1 MAGPEKM
8 STATEIQNKEKTLA
22 ELMVKI
28 LKEPLNPLEASI
40 KALSGDLADTRD
52 SITEIN
58 DTLGASA
65 DDAEKATKS
74 LLQALRKIREED
86 VPSLLTKLQK
96 HITDQSVSD
105 ANAVEALL
113 EQSRAVHTSSLGST
127 EAVLLEALAGATR
140 QQGKLAQSIEALRPY
155 IESSAAEVSRQ
166 LSSSHS
172 SRVTDFKAAVVDVGV
187 RIAEQQQASQET
199 LLAGLQ
205 ALGREDQA
213 AKVEHAEVVEKVLK
227 EIALNREFSKR
238 INSALAAQVTTLG
251 TDVAGLITQL
261 STQVEA
267 VVAENQRFVQQLSAA
282 ATGEQT
288 ALVALLTQQN
298 AGLAAQLS
306 SSQRHVKRLTVITG
320 VFFGSMLL
328 YVGYDMWRNLL

>member
-1 MAGPEKM
+1 M
-8 STATEIQNKEKTLA
+8 STAIEIHNKEKTLA

-40 KALSGDLADTRD
+40 KALNGDLADTRD

-74 LLQALRKIREED
+74 LLLALRKIREED

-96 HITDQSVSD
+96 HITDQSASD
-105 ANAVEALL
+105 ARAVEALL
-113 EQSRAVHTSSLGST
+113 EQSTAVHTSSVSSS

-140 QQGKLAQSIEALRPY
+140 QQGDLAQSIEALRPH

-172 SRVTDFKAAVVDVGV
+172 SNVTDLKAAVVGVGI
-187 RIAEQQQASQET
+187 RIAEQQQASQEI
-199 LLAGLQ
+199 LLAGLE

-213 AKVEHAEVVEKVLK
+213 AKVEQAEVVEKVLK
-227 EIALNREFSKR
+227 EFLLNREFSKR
-238 INSALAAQVTTLG
+238 INLALAAQVSTLG
-251 TDVAGLITQL
+251 TDVAGVLAQL

-267 VVAENQRFVQQLSAA
+267 VAAENQRIVQQLSAA
-282 ATGEQT
+282 ATGERT
-288 ALVALLTQQN
+288 ALVALLTEQN

-306 SSQRHVKRLTVITG
+306 SYQRHVKRLTIITG
-320 VFFGSMLL
+320 VFFGSMLV
-328 YVGYDMWRNLL
+328 YVGYDIWRNLL

>member
-1 MAGPEKM
+1 M
-8 STATEIQNKEKTLA
+8 STATEIHNKEKTLA

-28 LKEPLNPLEASI
+28 LKEPLKPLEASI
-40 KALSGDLADTRD
+40 KALNADLVNTLG

-96 HITDQSVSD
+96 HITDLSASD
-105 ANAVEALL
+105 ARAVEALL
-113 EQSRAVHTSSLGST
+113 EQSTAIHTSSVSST

-140 QQGKLAQSIEALRPY
+140 QQGELARSIEALRPH
-155 IESSAAEVSRQ
+155 IESSAADVSRQ

-172 SRVTDFKAAVVDVGV
+172 SSVTDVKAAVVGVGV

-199 LLAGLQ
+199 LLAGLE

-213 AKVEHAEVVEKVLK
+213 AKVEQAEVVEKVLK
-227 EIALNREFSKR
+227 EIVLNREFSKR
-238 INSALAAQVTTLG
+238 INSALAAQVSTLG
-251 TDVAGLITQL
+251 TDVAGVLTQL
-261 STQVEA
+261 STRVEA
-267 VVAENQRFVQQLSAA
+267 VAVENQRIVQQLSAA
-282 ATGEQT
+282 VTGEQT
-288 ALVALLTQQN
+288 ALVALLTEQN

-320 VFFGSMLL
+320 MFFGSMLL
-328 YVGYDMWRNLL
+328 YVGYDIWRNSL

>member
-1 MAGPEKM
+1 M
-8 STATEIQNKEKTLA
+8 STATEIHNKERTLA
-22 ELMVKI
+22 ELMIKI
-28 LKEPLNPLEASI
+28 LKEPLKPLEVSI

-65 DDAEKATKS
+65 GDAEKATKS
-74 LLQALRKIREED
+74 LLQALRKMREED

-96 HITDQSVSD
+96 HISDQSASD
-105 ANAVEALL
+105 ARAVEALL
-113 EQSRAVHTSSLGST
+113 ERSTVVHTSSLSST
-127 EAVLLEALAGATR
+127 EAVLLEALAGATC
-140 QQGKLAQSIEALRPY
+140 QQGELAQSIEALRPH

-172 SRVTDFKAAVVDVGV
+172 SSVIDFKAAVLDVGV

-199 LLAGLQ
+199 LLAGLET
-205 ALGREDQA
+205 LRREDQA

-238 INSALAAQVTTLG
+238 INSVLATQVTTLG
-251 TDVAGLITQL
+251 TDMAGVFTQL
-261 STQVEA
+261 SAQVEA
-267 VVAENQRFVQQLSAA
+267 VAAENKRFVQQLSAA

-320 VFFGSMLL
+320 MFFGSMLL
-328 YVGYDMWRNLL
+328 YVGYDIWRNLL

>member
-1 MAGPEKM
+1 M
-8 STATEIQNKEKTLA
+8 STATEIHNKEKTLA

-96 HITDQSVSD
+96 HITDQSASD
-105 ANAVEALL
+105 ARAFEALL
-113 EQSRAVHTSSLGST
+113 EHSTAVHISSVSST
-127 EAVLLEALAGATR
+127 EAVLLDALAGATR
-140 QQGKLAQSIEALRPY
+140 QQGELAQSIEALRPH

-172 SRVTDFKAAVVDVGV
+172 SSVADFNAAVIGVGV

-205 ALGREDQA
+205 TLGREEQA
-213 AKVEHAEVVEKVLK
+213 AKVEVVEKVLK
-227 EIALNREFSKR
+227 EIVLNREFSKR
-238 INSALAAQVTTLG
+238 INSALAAQVSTLG
-251 TDVAGLITQL
+251 TDVAGLLTRL

-267 VVAENQRFVQQLSAA
+267 VAAENQRVVQQFSAA
-282 ATGEQT
+282 ASGEQS
-288 ALVALLTQQN
+288 ALVALLTEQN

-306 SSQRHVKRLTVITG
+306 SSQRHMKRLTVITG

-328 YVGYDMWRNLL
+328 YAGYDIWRNLL

>member
-1 MAGPEKM
+1 M
-8 STATEIQNKEKTLA
+8 STTTDIHNKEKALA

-28 LKEPLNPLEASI
+28 LKEPLKPLEALI
-40 KALSGDLADTRD
+40 KTLNGDLADTRD

-58 DTLGASA
+58 DALGASA

-96 HITDQSVSD
+96 HITDQSASD
-105 ANAVEALL
+105 ARAVEALL
-113 EQSRAVHTSSLGST
+113 EQSTVVHTSSLSST
-127 EAVLLEALAGATR
+127 EDVLLEALAGVTL

-155 IESSAAEVSRQ
+155 IESSAAELSRQ

-172 SRVTDFKAAVVDVGV
+172 SSVTDFQAAVVGVGV
-187 RIAEQQQASQET
+187 RIAEQQQATQEN
-199 LLAGLQ
+199 LLAGLE

-213 AKVEHAEVVEKVLK
+213 AKVEVVEKVLK
-227 EIALNREFSKR
+227 EIVLNREFSKR
-238 INSALAAQVTTLG
+238 INSALEAQVSNLG
-251 TDVAGLITQL
+251 TDVAGVLTQL
-261 STQVEA
+261 STQADA
-267 VVAENQRFVQQLSAA
+267 VAAENQRIVQQLFAS

-288 ALVALLTQQN
+288 ALVGQLTEQN
-298 AGLAAQLS
+298 ARLAAQFS
-306 SSQRHVKRLTVITG
+306 SNQHHVNRLTIVTG

-328 YVGYDMWRNLL
+328 YVGYDICRNLL

>member
-1 MAGPEKM
+1 M
-8 STATEIQNKEKTLA
+8 STATEIHNKEKTLA

-40 KALSGDLADTRD
+40 KALNGDLADTRD

-74 LLQALRKIREED
+74 LLLALRKIREED

-96 HITDQSVSD
+96 HITDQSASD
-105 ANAVEALL
+105 ARAVEALL
-113 EQSRAVHTSSLGST
+113 EQFTAVHTSSVSSS

-140 QQGKLAQSIEALRPY
+140 QQGELAQSIEALRPH

-172 SRVTDFKAAVVDVGV
+172 SNVTDLKAAVVGVGI
-187 RIAEQQQASQET
+187 RIAEQQQASQEI
-199 LLAGLQ
+199 LLAGLE

-213 AKVEHAEVVEKVLK
+213 AKVKQAEVVEKVLK
-227 EIALNREFSKR
+227 EFLLNREFSKR
-238 INSALAAQVTTLG
+238 INLALAAQVSTLG
-251 TDVAGLITQL
+251 TDVAGVLAQL

-267 VVAENQRFVQQLSAA
+267 VAAENQRIVQQLSAA
-282 ATGEQT
+282 ATGERT
-288 ALVALLTQQN
+288 ALVALLTEHN

-306 SSQRHVKRLTVITG
+306 SYQRHVKRLTIITG
-320 VFFGSMLL
+320 VFFGSMLV
-328 YVGYDMWRNLL
+328 YVGYDIWRNLL

>member
-1 MAGPEKM
+1 M
-8 STATEIQNKEKTLA
+8 STATEIHNKEKTLA

-86 VPSLLTKLQK
+86 IPSLLTKFQK
-96 HITDQSVSD
+96 HITEQSASD
-105 ANAVEALL
+105 ARAVEALL
-113 EQSRAVHTSSLGST
+113 EHSTAVHTSSVSST
-127 EAVLLEALAGATR
+127 EAVLLDALAGATR
-140 QQGKLAQSIEALRPY
+140 QQGELAESIEALRPH

-166 LSSSHS
+166 LSSSLS
-172 SRVTDFKAAVVDVGV
+172 SSIADFNAAVIGVGV

-205 ALGREDQA
+205 TLGREEQA
-213 AKVEHAEVVEKVLK
+213 AKVEVVEKVLK
-227 EIALNREFSKR
+227 EIVLNREFSKR
-238 INSALAAQVTTLG
+238 INTALAAQVSTLG
-251 TDVAGLITQL
+251 TDVAGLLTRL

-267 VVAENQRFVQQLSAA
+267 VAAENQRVVQQFLAA
-282 ATGEQT
+282 SRGEQS
-288 ALVALLTQQN
+288 ALVALLTEQN
-298 AGLAAQLS
+298 ADLAAQLL
-306 SSQRHVKRLTVITG
+306 SSQRHLKRLTVITG

-328 YVGYDMWRNLL
+328 YAGYDIWRNLL

>member
-1 MAGPEKM
+1 M

-28 LKEPLNPLEASI
+28 LKEPLSPLETSI

-65 DDAEKATKS
+65 DDGEKATKS

-96 HITDQSVSD
+96 HITDQSASD
-105 ANAVEALL
+105 ARAVEALL
-113 EQSRAVHTSSLGST
+113 EQSTAVHTSSVRST
-127 EAVLLEALAGATR
+127 EAVLLEVLAGATR
-140 QQGKLAQSIEALRPY
+140 QQGELARSIEALRPH

-172 SRVTDFKAAVVDVGV
+172 SSVTDFEAAIVGLGV
-187 RIAEQQQASQET
+187 RIAQQQQASQEI
-199 LLAGLQ
+199 LLAGLE
-205 ALGREDQA
+205 ALRCEDQA
-213 AKVEHAEVVEKVLK
+213 TKIEHAEVVEKVLK

-251 TDVAGLITQL
+251 TDVAGLFTQL

-267 VVAENQRFVQQLSAA
+267 VSAENQRFVQQLSAA

-288 ALVALLTQQN
+288 ALVAVLTQQN

-306 SSQRHVKRLTVITG
+306 SSQRPVKRLIVITG

-328 YVGYDMWRNLL
+328 YVGYDIWRNLL

>member
-1 MAGPEKM
+1 M
-8 STATEIQNKEKTLA
+8 STATEIHNKEKTLA

-28 LKEPLNPLEASI
+28 LKEPLKPLEASI
-40 KALSGDLADTRD
+40 KALNADLVNTLG

-96 HITDQSVSD
+96 HITDQSASD
-105 ANAVEALL
+105 ARAVEALL
-113 EQSRAVHTSSLGST
+113 EQSTAIHTSSVSST

-140 QQGKLAQSIEALRPY
+140 QQGELARSIEALRPH
-155 IESSAAEVSRQ
+155 IESSAADVSRQ

-172 SRVTDFKAAVVDVGV
+172 SSVTDVKAAVVGVGV

-199 LLAGLQ
+199 LLAGLE

-213 AKVEHAEVVEKVLK
+213 AKVEQAEVVEKVLK
-227 EIALNREFSKR
+227 EIVLNREFSKR
-238 INSALAAQVTTLG
+238 INSALAAQVSTLG
-251 TDVAGLITQL
+251 TDVAGVLTQL
-261 STQVEA
+261 STRVEA
-267 VVAENQRFVQQLSAA
+267 VAVENQRIVQQLSAA
-282 ATGEQT
+282 VTGEQT
-288 ALVALLTQQN
+288 ALVALLTEQN

-320 VFFGSMLL
+320 MFFGSMLL
-328 YVGYDMWRNLL
+328 YVGYDIWRNSL

>member
-1 MAGPEKM
+1 M
-8 STATEIQNKEKTLA
+8 STATEIHNKEKTLA

-40 KALSGDLADTRD
+40 KALNGDLADTRD

-74 LLQALRKIREED
+74 LLLALRKIREED

-96 HITDQSVSD
+96 HITDQSASD
-105 ANAVEALL
+105 ARAVEALL
-113 EQSRAVHTSSLGST
+113 EQSTAVHTSSVSSS

-140 QQGKLAQSIEALRPY
+140 QQGELAQSIEALRPH

-172 SRVTDFKAAVVDVGV
+172 SNVTDLKAAVVGVGI
-187 RIAEQQQASQET
+187 RIAEQQQASQEI
-199 LLAGLQ
+199 LLAGLE

-213 AKVEHAEVVEKVLK
+213 AKVEQAEVVEKVLK
-227 EIALNREFSKR
+227 EFLLNREFSKR
-238 INSALAAQVTTLG
+238 INLALAAQVSTLG
-251 TDVAGLITQL
+251 TDVAGVLAQL

-267 VVAENQRFVQQLSAA
+267 VAAENQRIVQQLSAA
-282 ATGEQT
+282 ATGERT
-288 ALVALLTQQN
+288 ALVALLTEQN

-306 SSQRHVKRLTVITG
+306 SYQRHVKRLTIITG
-320 VFFGSMLL
+320 VFFGSMLV
-328 YVGYDMWRNLL
+328 YVGYDIWRNLL

>member
-1 MAGPEKM
+1 M
-8 STATEIQNKEKTLA
+8 STATEIHNKEKTLA

-40 KALSGDLADTRD
+40 KALNGDLADTRD

-74 LLQALRKIREED
+74 LLLALRKIREED

-96 HITDQSVSD
+96 HITDQSASD
-105 ANAVEALL
+105 ARAVEALL
-113 EQSRAVHTSSLGST
+113 EQSTAVHTSSVSSS

-140 QQGKLAQSIEALRPY
+140 QQGELAQSIEALRPH

-172 SRVTDFKAAVVDVGV
+172 SNVTDLKAAVVGVGI
-187 RIAEQQQASQET
+187 RIAEQQQASQEI
-199 LLAGLQ
+199 LLAGLE

-213 AKVEHAEVVEKVLK
+213 AKVEQAEVVEKVLK
-227 EIALNREFSKR
+227 EFLLNREFSKR
-238 INSALAAQVTTLG
+238 INLALAAQVSTLG
-251 TDVAGLITQL
+251 TDVAGVLAKL

-267 VVAENQRFVQQLSAA
+267 VAAENQRIVQQLSAA
-282 ATGEQT
+282 ATGERT
-288 ALVALLTQQN
+288 ALVALLTEQN

-306 SSQRHVKRLTVITG
+306 SYQRHVKRLTTITG
-320 VFFGSMLL
+320 VFFGSMLV
-328 YVGYDMWRNLL
+328 YVGYDIWRNLL

>member
-1 MAGPEKM
+1 M
-8 STATEIQNKEKTLA
+8 STATEIHNKEKTLA

-40 KALSGDLADTRD
+40 KALNGDLADTRD
-52 SITEIN
+52 SIAEIN

-74 LLQALRKIREED
+74 LLLALRKIREED

-96 HITDQSVSD
+96 HITDQSASD
-105 ANAVEALL
+105 ARAVEALL
-113 EQSRAVHTSSLGST
+113 EQSTAVHTSSVSST
-127 EAVLLEALAGATR
+127 EAVLLEAIAGATQ
-140 QQGKLAQSIEALRPY
+140 QQGELAQSIEALRPH

-172 SRVTDFKAAVVDVGV
+172 SSVTDFKAAVVGVGV
-187 RIAEQQQASQET
+187 RIAEQQQASQEI
-199 LLAGLQ
+199 LLAGLE

-213 AKVEHAEVVEKVLK
+213 AKVEQAEVVEKVLK
-227 EIALNREFSKR
+227 EILMNREFSKR
-238 INSALAAQVTTLG
+238 INSALAAQVSTQG
-251 TDVAGLITQL
+251 TDVAGVLAQL

-267 VVAENQRFVQQLSAA
+267 VAAENQRIVQQLSAA

-288 ALVALLTQQN
+288 ALVALLTEQN

-306 SSQRHVKRLTVITG
+306 SSQRHVKRLTIITG

-328 YVGYDMWRNLL
+328 YVGYDIWRNLL

>member
-1 MAGPEKM
+1 M
-8 STATEIQNKEKTLA
+8 STATEIHNKEKTLA

-86 VPSLLTKLQK
+86 VPSLLTKFQK
-96 HITDQSVSD
+96 HITEQSASD
-105 ANAVEALL
+105 ARAVEALL
-113 EQSRAVHTSSLGST
+113 EHSTAVHTSSVSST
-127 EAVLLEALAGATR
+127 EAVLLDALAGATR
-140 QQGKLAQSIEALRPY
+140 QQGELAESIEALRPH

-166 LSSSHS
+166 LSSSLS
-172 SRVTDFKAAVVDVGV
+172 SSIADFNAAVIGVGV

-205 ALGREDQA
+205 TLGREEQA
-213 AKVEHAEVVEKVLK
+213 AKVEVVEKVLK
-227 EIALNREFSKR
+227 EIVLNREFSKR
-238 INSALAAQVTTLG
+238 INTALAAQVSTLG
-251 TDVAGLITQL
+251 TDVAGLLTRL

-267 VVAENQRFVQQLSAA
+267 VAAENQRVVQQFLAA
-282 ATGEQT
+282 SRGEQS
-288 ALVALLTQQN
+288 ALVALLTEQN
-298 AGLAAQLS
+298 ADLAAQLL
-306 SSQRHVKRLTVITG
+306 SSQRHLKRLTVITG

-328 YVGYDMWRNLL
+328 YAGYDIWRNLL

>member
-1 MAGPEKM
+1 M
-8 STATEIQNKEKTLA
+8 STATEIHNKEKTLA

-40 KALSGDLADTRD
+40 RALNGDLADTRD
-52 SITEIN
+52 AITAIN
-58 DTLGASA
+58 DILGASA

-96 HITDQSVSD
+96 HITDQSASD
-105 ANAVEALL
+105 ARAVEVLL
-113 EQSRAVHTSSLGST
+113 EHSTAVHSSSVSST
-127 EAVLLEALAGATR
+127 EAVLLEAIAGATL
-140 QQGKLAQSIEALRPY
+140 QQGELARSIEALRPH

-172 SRVTDFKAAVVDVGV
+172 SSVNDFNAAVVGVGV
-187 RIAEQQQASQET
+187 RITEQQQASQDT

-205 ALGREDQA
+205 ALGRDDQA
-213 AKVEHAEVVEKVLK
+213 AKVEQAEVVEKVLK

-238 INSALAAQVTTLG
+238 INSALVVQVSTLG
-251 TDVAGLITQL
+251 TDVAGVLTQL

-267 VVAENQRFVQQLSAA
+267 VAAENQRIVQQLSAA
-282 ATGEQT
+282 VTGEQT
-288 ALVALLTQQN
+288 ALVALLTEQN
-298 AGLAAQLS
+298 AGLAVQLS
-306 SSQRHVKRLTVITG
+306 SSQHHVKRLTVITG
-320 VFFGSMLL
+320 VFFASMLL
-328 YVGYDMWRNLL
+328 YVGYDIWRNLL

>member
-1 MAGPEKM
+1 M
-8 STATEIQNKEKTLA
+8 STATEIHNKEKTLA

-28 LKEPLNPLEASI
+28 LKEPLKPLEASI
-40 KALSGDLADTRD
+40 KALNADLVNTLG

-96 HITDQSVSD
+96 HITDQSASD
-105 ANAVEALL
+105 ARAVEALF
-113 EQSRAVHTSSLGST
+113 EQSTAIHTSSVSST

-140 QQGKLAQSIEALRPY
+140 QQGELARSIEALRPH
-155 IESSAAEVSRQ
+155 IESSAADVSRQ

-172 SRVTDFKAAVVDVGV
+172 SSVTDVKAAVVGVGV

-199 LLAGLQ
+199 LLAGLE

-213 AKVEHAEVVEKVLK
+213 AKVEQAEVVEKVLK
-227 EIALNREFSKR
+227 EIVLNREFSKR
-238 INSALAAQVTTLG
+238 INSALAAQVSTLG
-251 TDVAGLITQL
+251 TDVAGVLTQL
-261 STQVEA
+261 STRVEA
-267 VVAENQRFVQQLSAA
+267 VAVENQRIVQQLSAA
-282 ATGEQT
+282 VTGEQT
-288 ALVALLTQQN
+288 ALVALLTEQN

-320 VFFGSMLL
+320 MFFGSMLL
-328 YVGYDMWRNLL
+328 YVGYDIWRNSL

>member
-1 MAGPEKM
+1 M
-8 STATEIQNKEKTLA
+8 STATEIHNKEKTLA

-86 VPSLLTKLQK
+86 VPSLLTKFQK
-96 HITDQSVSD
+96 HITDQSASD
-105 ANAVEALL
+105 ARAVEALL
-113 EQSRAVHTSSLGST
+113 EHSTAVHTSSVSST
-127 EAVLLEALAGATR
+127 EAVLLDALAGATR
-140 QQGKLAQSIEALRPY
+140 RQGELAQSIEALRPH

-166 LSSSHS
+166 LLSSHS
-172 SRVTDFKAAVVDVGV
+172 SSVTDFKTAVIGVGV

-205 ALGREDQA
+205 TLGREDQA
-213 AKVEHAEVVEKVLK
+213 AKVEVVEKVLK
-227 EIALNREFSKR
+227 EIVLNRELSKR
-238 INSALAAQVTTLG
+238 INSVLAAQVSTLG
-251 TDVAGLITQL
+251 TDVAGLLTQL
-261 STQVEA
+261 STQFEA
-267 VVAENQRFVQQLSAA
+267 VAAENQRVVQQFSAA
-282 ATGEQT
+282 AKGEQS
-288 ALVALLTQQN
+288 ALVALLTEQN

-328 YVGYDMWRNLL
+328 YAGYDIWRNLL

>member
-1 MAGPEKM
+1 M
-8 STATEIQNKEKTLA
+8 STATEIHNKEKTLA

-28 LKEPLNPLEASI
+28 LKEPLKPLEASI
-40 KALSGDLADTRD
+40 KALNADLVNTLG

-96 HITDQSVSD
+96 HITDQSASD
-105 ANAVEALL
+105 ARAVEALL
-113 EQSRAVHTSSLGST
+113 EQSTAIHTSSVSST
-127 EAVLLEALAGATR
+127 EAVLLEALAEATR
-140 QQGKLAQSIEALRPY
+140 QQGELARSIEALRPH
-155 IESSAAEVSRQ
+155 IESSAADVSRQ

-172 SRVTDFKAAVVDVGV
+172 SSVTDVKAAVVGVGV

-199 LLAGLQ
+199 LLAGLE

-213 AKVEHAEVVEKVLK
+213 AKVEQAEVVEKVLK
-227 EIALNREFSKR
+227 EIVLNREFSKR
-238 INSALAAQVTTLG
+238 INSALAAQVSTLG
-251 TDVAGLITQL
+251 KDVAGVLTQL
-261 STQVEA
+261 STRVEA
-267 VVAENQRFVQQLSAA
+267 VAVENQRIVQQLSAA
-282 ATGEQT
+282 VTGEQT
-288 ALVALLTQQN
+288 ALVALLTEQN

-320 VFFGSMLL
+320 MFFGSMLL
-328 YVGYDMWRNLL
+328 YVGYDIWRNSL

>member
-1 MAGPEKM
+1 M
-8 STATEIQNKEKTLA
+8 STATEIHNKEKTLA

-40 KALSGDLADTRD
+40 KALNGDLADTRD

-74 LLQALRKIREED
+74 LLLALRKIREED

-96 HITDQSVSD
+96 HITDQSASD
-105 ANAVEALL
+105 ARAVEALL
-113 EQSRAVHTSSLGST
+113 EQSTAVHTSSVSST
-127 EAVLLEALAGATR
+127 EAVLLEAIAGATQ
-140 QQGKLAQSIEALRPY
+140 QQGELAQSIEALRPH

-166 LSSSHS
+166 LSSSYS
-172 SRVTDFKAAVVDVGV
+172 SSVTDFKAAVVGVGV
-187 RIAEQQQASQET
+187 RIAEQQQASQEI
-199 LLAGLQ
+199 LLAGLE

-213 AKVEHAEVVEKVLK
+213 AKVEQAEVVEKVLK
-227 EIALNREFSKR
+227 EILMNREFSKR
-238 INSALAAQVTTLG
+238 INSALAAQVSTQG
-251 TDVAGLITQL
+251 TDVAGVLAQL

-267 VVAENQRFVQQLSAA
+267 VAAENQRIVQQLSAA

-288 ALVALLTQQN
+288 ALVALLTEQN

-306 SSQRHVKRLTVITG
+306 SSQRHVKRLTIITG

-328 YVGYDMWRNLL
+328 YVGYDIWRNLL

>member
-1 MAGPEKM
+1 M
-8 STATEIQNKEKTLA
+8 STATEIHNKEKTLA

-28 LKEPLNPLEASI
+28 LKEPLKPLEASI
-40 KALSGDLADTRD
+40 KALNADLVNTLG

-65 DDAEKATKS
+65 GDAEKATKS

-96 HITDQSVSD
+96 HITDQSASD
-105 ANAVEALL
+105 ARAVEALF
-113 EQSRAVHTSSLGST
+113 EQSTAIHTSSVSST

-140 QQGKLAQSIEALRPY
+140 QQGELARSIEALRPH
-155 IESSAAEVSRQ
+155 IESSAADVSRQ

-172 SRVTDFKAAVVDVGV
+172 SSVTDVKAAVVGVGV

-199 LLAGLQ
+199 LLAGLE

-213 AKVEHAEVVEKVLK
+213 AKVEQAEVVEKVLK
-227 EIALNREFSKR
+227 EIVLNREFSKR
-238 INSALAAQVTTLG
+238 INSALAAQVSTLG
-251 TDVAGLITQL
+251 TDVAGVLTQL
-261 STQVEA
+261 STRVEA
-267 VVAENQRFVQQLSAA
+267 VAVENQRIVQQLSAA
-282 ATGEQT
+282 VTGEQT
-288 ALVALLTQQN
+288 ALVALLTEQN

-320 VFFGSMLL
+320 MFFGSMLL
-328 YVGYDMWRNLL
+328 YVGYDIWRNSL

>member
-1 MAGPEKM
+1 M
-8 STATEIQNKEKTLA
+8 STATEIHNKEKTLA
-22 ELMVKI
+22 ELMIKI
-28 LKEPLNPLEASI
+28 LKEPLKPLEVSI

-65 DDAEKATKS
+65 GDAEKATKS
-74 LLQALRKIREED
+74 LLQALRKMREED

-96 HITDQSVSD
+96 QITDQSASD
-105 ANAVEALL
+105 ARAVEALL
-113 EQSRAVHTSSLGST
+113 ERSTAVHTSSLSST

-140 QQGKLAQSIEALRPY
+140 QQGELAQSIEALRPH
-155 IESSAAEVSRQ
+155 IESSAAKVSRQ
-166 LSSSHS
+166 LSSLHS
-172 SRVTDFKAAVVDVGV
+172 SSVIDFKAEVVDVGV

-199 LLAGLQ
+199 LLARLE
-205 ALGREDQA
+205 AVGREDQA

-251 TDVAGLITQL
+251 TDMTGVFTQL

-267 VVAENQRFVQQLSAA
+267 VAAQNQRIVQQLLAA
-282 ATGEQT
+282 ATGERA
-288 ALVALLTQQN
+288 ALVALLTEQN

-306 SSQRHVKRLTVITG
+306 SNQRHVKRLTIITG
-320 VFFGSMLL
+320 VFFGSMLV
-328 YVGYDMWRNLL
+328 YVGYDIWRNLL

>member
-1 MAGPEKM
+1 M
-8 STATEIQNKEKTLA
+8 STATEIHNKEKTLA
-22 ELMVKI
+22 ELMIKI

-40 KALSGDLADTRD
+40 KALNGDLADTRD

-74 LLQALRKIREED
+74 LLLALRKIREED

-96 HITDQSVSD
+96 HITDQSASD
-105 ANAVEALL
+105 ARAVEALL
-113 EQSRAVHTSSLGST
+113 EQSTAVHTSSVSSS

-140 QQGKLAQSIEALRPY
+140 QQGELAQSIEALRPH

-172 SRVTDFKAAVVDVGV
+172 SNVTDLKAAVVGVGI
-187 RIAEQQQASQET
+187 RIAEQQQASQEI
-199 LLAGLQ
+199 LLAGLE

-213 AKVEHAEVVEKVLK
+213 AKVEQAEVVEKVLK
-227 EIALNREFSKR
+227 EFLLNREFSKR
-238 INSALAAQVTTLG
+238 INLALAAQVSTLG
-251 TDVAGLITQL
+251 TDVAGVLAQL

-267 VVAENQRFVQQLSAA
+267 VAAENQRIVQQLSAA
-282 ATGEQT
+282 ATGERT
-288 ALVALLTQQN
+288 ALVALLTEQN

-306 SSQRHVKRLTVITG
+306 SYQRHVKRLTIITG
-320 VFFGSMLL
+320 VFFGSMLV
-328 YVGYDMWRNLL
+328 YVGYDIWRNLL

>member
-1 MAGPEKM
+1 M
-8 STATEIQNKEKTLA
+8 STATEIHNKEKTLA

-40 KALSGDLADTRD
+40 KALNGDLADTRD

-113 EQSRAVHTSSLGST
+113 EQSTAVHTSSVSSS

-140 QQGKLAQSIEALRPY
+140 QQGELAQSIEALRPH

-172 SRVTDFKAAVVDVGV
+172 SNVTDLKAAVVGVGI
-187 RIAEQQQASQET
+187 RIAEQQQASQEI
-199 LLAGLQ
+199 LLAGLE

-213 AKVEHAEVVEKVLK
+213 AKVEQAEVVEKVLK
-227 EIALNREFSKR
+227 EFLLNREFSKR
-238 INSALAAQVTTLG
+238 INLALAAQVSTLG
-251 TDVAGLITQL
+251 TDVAGVLAQL

-267 VVAENQRFVQQLSAA
+267 VAAENQRIVQQLSAA
-282 ATGEQT
+282 ATGERT
-288 ALVALLTQQN
+288 ALVALLTEQN

-306 SSQRHVKRLTVITG
+306 SYQRHVKRLTIITG
-320 VFFGSMLL
+320 VFFGSMLV
-328 YVGYDMWRNLL
+328 YVGYDIWRNLL

>member
-1 MAGPEKM
+1 M
-8 STATEIQNKEKTLA
+8 STATEIHNKEKALA
-22 ELMVKI
+22 ELMIKI
-28 LKEPLNPLEASI
+28 LKEPLKPLEASI

-65 DDAEKATKS
+65 GDAEKATKS
-74 LLQALRKIREED
+74 LLQALRKMREED
-86 VPSLLTKLQK
+86 VPSLLSKLQK
-96 HITDQSVSD
+96 HITNQSASD
-105 ANAVEALL
+105 ARAVEALL
-113 EQSRAVHTSSLGST
+113 ERSTAVHTSSLSST

-140 QQGKLAQSIEALRPY
+140 RQGDLAQSIEALRPH

-172 SRVTDFKAAVVDVGV
+172 SSVIDFKAVVVDVGV

-199 LLAGLQ
+199 LLAGLET
-205 ALGREDQA
+205 LRREDQA
-213 AKVEHAEVVEKVLK
+213 AKVEHAEVAEKVLK

-251 TDVAGLITQL
+251 TDMAGVFAQL
-261 STQVEA
+261 SAQVEA
-267 VVAENQRFVQQLSAA
+267 VAAENKCFVQQLSAA
-282 ATGEQT
+282 AMGEQT
-288 ALVALLTQQN
+288 ALVTLLTQQN

-306 SSQRHVKRLTVITG
+306 ASQRHMKRLTVITG
-320 VFFGSMLL
+320 VFLGSMLL
-328 YVGYDMWRNLL
+328 YVGYDIWRTLL

>member
-1 MAGPEKM
+1 M
-8 STATEIQNKEKTLA
+8 STATEIHNKEKTLA

-40 KALSGDLADTRD
+40 KALNGDLADTRD

-74 LLQALRKIREED
+74 LLLALRKIREED

-96 HITDQSVSD
+96 HITDQSASD
-105 ANAVEALL
+105 ARAVEALL
-113 EQSRAVHTSSLGST
+113 EQSTAVHTSSVSSS

-140 QQGKLAQSIEALRPY
+140 QQGELAQSIEALRPH

-172 SRVTDFKAAVVDVGV
+172 SNVTDLKAAVVGVGI
-187 RIAEQQQASQET
+187 RIAEQQQASQEI
-199 LLAGLQ
+199 LLAGLE

-213 AKVEHAEVVEKVLK
+213 AKVKQAEVVEKVLK
-227 EIALNREFSKR
+227 EFLLNREFSKR
-238 INSALAAQVTTLG
+238 INLALAAQVSTLG
-251 TDVAGLITQL
+251 TDVAGVLAQL

-267 VVAENQRFVQQLSAA
+267 VAAENQRIVQQLSAA
-282 ATGEQT
+282 ATGERT
-288 ALVALLTQQN
+288 ALVALLTEHN

-306 SSQRHVKRLTVITG
+306 SYQRHVKRLTIITG
-320 VFFGSMLL
+320 VFFGSMLV
-328 YVGYDMWRNLL
+328 YVGYDIWRNLL

>member
-1 MAGPEKM
+1 M
-8 STATEIQNKEKTLA
+8 STATEIHNKEKTLA

-28 LKEPLNPLEASI
+28 LKEPLKPLEASI
-40 KALSGDLADTRD
+40 KALNADLVNTLG

-96 HITDQSVSD
+96 HITDQNASD
-105 ANAVEALL
+105 ARAVEALF
-113 EQSRAVHTSSLGST
+113 EQSTAIHTSSVSST

-140 QQGKLAQSIEALRPY
+140 QQGELARSIEALRPH
-155 IESSAAEVSRQ
+155 IESSAADVSRQ

-172 SRVTDFKAAVVDVGV
+172 SSVTDVKAAVVGVGV

-199 LLAGLQ
+199 LLAGLE

-213 AKVEHAEVVEKVLK
+213 AKVEQAEVVEKVLK
-227 EIALNREFSKR
+227 EIVLNREFSKR
-238 INSALAAQVTTLG
+238 INSALAAQVSTLG
-251 TDVAGLITQL
+251 TDVAGVLTQL
-261 STQVEA
+261 STRVEA
-267 VVAENQRFVQQLSAA
+267 VAVENQRIVQQLSAA
-282 ATGEQT
+282 VTGEQT
-288 ALVALLTQQN
+288 ALVALLTEQN

-320 VFFGSMLL
+320 MFFGSMLL
-328 YVGYDMWRNLL
+328 YVGYDIWRNSL

>member
-1 MAGPEKM
+1 M
-8 STATEIQNKEKTLA
+8 STATEIHNKEKTLA

-40 KALSGDLADTRD
+40 KALNGDLADTRD

-74 LLQALRKIREED
+74 LLLALRKIREED

-96 HITDQSVSD
+96 HITDQSASD
-105 ANAVEALL
+105 ARAVEALL
-113 EQSRAVHTSSLGST
+113 EQSTAVHTSSVSSS

-140 QQGKLAQSIEALRPY
+140 QQGELAQSIEALRPH

-172 SRVTDFKAAVVDVGV
+172 SSVTDFKAAVVGVGV
-187 RIAEQQQASQET
+187 RIAEQQQASQEI
-199 LLAGLQ
+199 LLAGLE

-213 AKVEHAEVVEKVLK
+213 AKVEQAEVVGKVSK
-227 EIALNREFSKR
+227 EFLLNREFSKR
-238 INSALAAQVTTLG
+238 INLALAAQVSTLSR
-251 TDVAGLITQL
+251 DVAGVLAQL

-267 VVAENQRFVQQLSAA
+267 VAAENQRIVQQLSAA
-282 ATGEQT
+282 ATGERT
-288 ALVALLTQQN
+288 ALVALLTEQN

-306 SSQRHVKRLTVITG
+306 SNQRHVKRLTIITG
-320 VFFGSMLL
+320 IFFGSMLVC
-328 YVGYDMWRNLL
+328 VGYDIWRNLL

>member
-1 MAGPEKM
+1 M
-8 STATEIQNKEKTLA
+8 STATEIHNKEKTLA

-40 KALSGDLADTRD
+40 KALNGDLADTRD

-74 LLQALRKIREED
+74 LLLALRKIREED

-96 HITDQSVSD
+96 HITDQSASD
-105 ANAVEALL
+105 ARAVEALL
-113 EQSRAVHTSSLGST
+113 EQSTAVHTSSVSSS

-140 QQGKLAQSIEALRPY
+140 QQGELAQSIEALRPH

-172 SRVTDFKAAVVDVGV
+172 SSVTDFKAAVVGVGV
-187 RIAEQQQASQET
+187 RIAEQQQASQEI
-199 LLAGLQ
+199 LLAGME

-213 AKVEHAEVVEKVLK
+213 AKVEQAEVVEKVLK
-227 EIALNREFSKR
+227 EFLLNREFSKR
-238 INSALAAQVTTLG
+238 INSVLAAQVSTLG
-251 TDVAGLITQL
+251 TDVTGVLAQL

-267 VVAENQRFVQQLSAA
+267 VAAENQRIVQQLSAA
-282 ATGEQT
+282 ATGERT
-288 ALVALLTQQN
+288 ALVALLTEQN

-306 SSQRHVKRLTVITG
+306 SNQRHAKRLTIITG
-320 VFFGSMLL
+320 VFFGSMLV
-328 YVGYDMWRNLL
+328 YVGYDIWRNLL

>member
-1 MAGPEKM
+1 M
-8 STATEIQNKEKTLA
+8 STATEIHNKEKTLA

-86 VPSLLTKLQK
+86 VPSLLTKFQK
-96 HITDQSVSD
+96 HITDQSASD
-105 ANAVEALL
+105 ARAVEALL
-113 EQSRAVHTSSLGST
+113 EHSTAVHTSSVSST
-127 EAVLLEALAGATR
+127 EAVLLDALAGATR
-140 QQGKLAQSIEALRPY
+140 RQGELAHSIEALRPH

-166 LSSSHS
+166 LLSSHS
-172 SRVTDFKAAVVDVGV
+172 SSVTDFKTAVIGVGV

-205 ALGREDQA
+205 TLGREDQA
-213 AKVEHAEVVEKVLK
+213 AKVEVVEKVLK
-227 EIALNREFSKR
+227 EIVLNRELSKR
-238 INSALAAQVTTLG
+238 INSVLAAQVSTLG
-251 TDVAGLITQL
+251 TDVAGLLTQL
-261 STQVEA
+261 STQFEA
-267 VVAENQRFVQQLSAA
+267 VAAENQRVVQQFSAA
-282 ATGEQT
+282 AKGEQS
-288 ALVALLTQQN
+288 ALVALLTEQN

-328 YVGYDMWRNLL
+328 YAGYDIWRNLL